1 MVFGKLEKYQGKEAS
16 ASRELELED
25 SSVFGK

>member
-1 MVFGKLEKYQGKEAS
+1 MVFGKLEKYQGKETS
-16 ASRELELED
+16 ASKEPELED